1 MSAKTFSAAL
11 IGLDAELIEVEA
23 DVGGGDMGT
32 VAIVGLPDASV
43 SESRERVRSAIKN
56 SNISFPR
63 YKVTVNLAPAD
74 IKKHGPSYD
83 LPIAISILIA
93 FDKLKSRVD
102 ISRALF
108 VGELALNGDLRP
120 VNGILS
126 IATMT
131 KEKGF
136 IDIYVPR
143 ENAQEAKLINGLNVF
158 PVDNLFELFSHLSGH
173 RLIKAQEGSDIQ
185 LINKEIDF
193 DMANVQG
200 QDHAKRALEIA
211 AAGGHNVLMTGPPG
225 SGKTLLARTLPSIL
239 PDFNIMEALEVT
251 KIYSVSGK
259 LKDKTAVLKTRPFRS
274 PHHSAS
280 AAALIGGGAMP
291 RPGEISLAHRGVLF
305 LDEFGEFPRSVLE
318 HLRQPLEDGF
328 VNVSRVA
335 GNLSFPA
342 KFILVAATNPCPCGY
357 YGDPEK
363 ECKCSPIQVI
373 NYKKKISGPILD
385 RIDLHVE
392 VPRLAFEKINSQ
404 EKAESSV
411 AIKERVMKTKF
422 VQLRRF
428 KDRKIVNNAEMS
440 SEDVKK
446 YCETDKESQNLLKN
460 AVKTMHLSPR
470 AYFRILKVART
481 IADIE
486 KSEKVTMAHISEA
499 LQYRLQ
505 DD

>member
-23 DVGGGDMGT
+23 DVGGRDMGT

-56 SNISFPR
+56 SNINFPR

-126 IATMT
+126 IATMAE
-131 KEKGF
+131 EKGF
-136 IDIYVPR
+136 TNIYIPR
-143 ENAQEAKLINGLNVF
+143 ENAQEAKLIKGLNVF
-158 PVDNLFELFSHLSGH
+158 PVDNLFELFNHLSG
-173 RLIKAQEGSDIQ
+173 RSLIKAQEGSDIQ

-411 AIKERVMKTKF
+411 AIKERVMETKF

-446 YCETDKESQNLLKN
+446 YCETDKESQDLLKN

-486 KSEKVTMAHISEA
+486 KSEKVTIVHISEA